1 MSPGTG
7 RTRLSHAER
16 RATILEAAARAI
28 VAHGVQGFRLQDVAD
43 EAGVSQP
50 LISSHVDDR
59 DDLIAAAFVLV
70 DERELR
76 AVEADARRSP
86 PGRPAIVRFLR
97 RATIPSDDDV
107 PGEELPDGDGWELWS
122 QVSSRACHASA
133 VRDALRVRQSAWIA
147 ALAGLLRDGAAG
159 EDVPDHVDADR
170 VALLLTT
177 VSDGLGP
184 ALRCG
189 LVDDDG
195 ARGVLEDALDGALR

>member
-16 RATILEAAARAI
+16 RATILEAAARVI
-28 VAHGVQGFRLQDVAD
+28 VAHGVQSFRLQDVAD

-50 LISSHVDDR
+50 LVSSHVDDR
-59 DDLIAAAFVLV
+59 DELIAAAFVRV
-70 DERELR
+70 DERELQ
-76 AVEADARRSP
+76 AVERDARRAA
-86 PGRPAIVRFLR
+86 PGREAIVRFLR

-107 PGEELPDGDGWELWS
+107 PGEELPGGDGWELWS
-122 QVSSRACHASA
+122 QVSSRARHSPV
-133 VRDALRVRQSAWIA
+133 VREALRTRQAAWIA

-159 EDVPDHVDADR
+159 EDVPGRVDPER
-170 VALLLTT
+170 VALLLIT

-184 ALRCG
+184 AIRCG